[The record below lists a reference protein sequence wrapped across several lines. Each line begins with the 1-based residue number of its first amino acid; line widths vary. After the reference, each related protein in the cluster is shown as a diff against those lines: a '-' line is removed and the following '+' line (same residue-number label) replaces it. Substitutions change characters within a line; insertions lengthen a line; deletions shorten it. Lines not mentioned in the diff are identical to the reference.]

1 MAAVKV
7 EKAVTSIKDPAKVA
21 FKSVSGDFAL
31 DLKGKDFK
39 TVILFRATA
48 GTPKVTIPVGNAL
61 GGVGT
66 GLDFTMATG
75 EVRTLVVDSSYYKT
89 VSGENKGCLV
99 GKSNAAV
106 DVAVI
111 HLP

>member
-1 MAAVKV
+1 MATKV
-7 EKAVTSIKDPAKVA
+7 EKAIAAINDATKVT

-48 GTPKVTIPVGNAL
+48 GTPSVTIPVGDAL

-66 GLDFTMATG
+66 GISFAMTTG
-75 EVRTLVVDSSYYKT
+75 EIRTLVVDSSYFKT
-89 VSGENKGCLV
+89 VSGENKGYLV

>member
-1 MAAVKV
+1 MATKV
-7 EKAVTSIKDPAKVA
+7 EKAVTSINDAAKVT

-39 TVILFRATA
+39 TVILFKATA
-48 GTPKVTIPVGNAL
+48 GTPRITIPTGNAL

-89 VSGENKGCLV
+89 VSGDNKGYLV
-99 GKSNAAV
+99 GRAAAAV

>member
-1 MAAVKV
+1 MATKV
-7 EKAVTSIKDPAKVA
+7 EKAIAAINDATKVT

-48 GTPKVTIPVGNAL
+48 GTPTVTIPVGNAL

-66 GLDFTMATG
+66 GISFAMTTG
-75 EVRTLVVDSSYYKT
+75 EIRTLVVDSSYFKT
-89 VSGENKGCLV
+89 VSGENKGYLV

>member
-1 MAAVKV
+1 MATKV
-7 EKAVTSIKDPAKVA
+7 EKAIAAINDATKVT

-48 GTPKVTIPVGNAL
+48 GTPTVTIPVGGAL

-66 GLDFTMATG
+66 GISFAMTTG
-75 EVRTLVVDSSYYKT
+75 EIRTLVVDSSYFKT
-89 VSGENKGCLV
+89 VSGENKGYLV
-99 GKSNAAV
+99 GKSSAAV

>member
-1 MAAVKV
+1 MATKV
-7 EKAVTSIKDPAKVA
+7 EKAVTSINDAAKVV
-21 FKSVSGDFAL
+21 FKSVTGDFAL

-48 GTPKVTIPVGNAL
+48 GTPTVTIPVGNAL

-66 GLDFTMATG
+66 GISFAMATG
-75 EVRTLVVDSSYYKT
+75 EVRTLVVDSSYFKT
-89 VSGENKGCLV
+89 VSGENKGYLV

>member
-1 MAAVKV
+1 MATKV
-7 EKAVTSIKDPAKVA
+7 EKAIAAINDATKVT

-48 GTPKVTIPVGNAL
+48 GTPTVTIPVGDAL

-66 GLDFTMATG
+66 GISFAMTTG
-75 EVRTLVVDSSYYKT
+75 EIRTLVVDSSYFKT
-89 VSGENKGCLV
+89 VSGENKGYLV
-99 GKSNAAV
+99 GRSNAAV

>member
-1 MAAVKV
+1 MATKV
-7 EKAVTSIKDPAKVA
+7 EKAIAAINDATKVT

-48 GTPKVTIPVGNAL
+48 GTPTVTIPVGDAL
-61 GGVGT
+61 GGGGT
-66 GLDFTMATG
+66 GISFAMTTG
-75 EVRTLVVDSSYYKT
+75 EIRTLVVDSSYFKT
-89 VSGENKGCLV
+89 VSGENKGYLV

>member
-1 MAAVKV
+1 MATKV
-7 EKAVTSIKDPAKVA
+7 EKAITAINDATKVI

-48 GTPKVTIPVGNAL
+48 GTPTVTIPVGDAL

-66 GLDFTMATG
+66 GISFAMTTG
-75 EVRTLVVDSSYYKT
+75 EIRTLVVDSSYFKT
-89 VSGENKGCLV
+89 VSGENKGYLV

>member
-1 MAAVKV
+1 MAVTKV
-7 EKAVTSIKDPAKVA
+7 EKAVTSINDAAKVTW
-21 FKSVSGDFAL
+21 KSVNGDFAL

-39 TVILFRATA
+39 TVLMFKATSGA
-48 GTPKVTIPVGNAL
+48 PKVTIPVGNAL

-66 GLDFTMATG
+66 GLSFEMATG
-75 EVRTLVVDSSYYKT
+75 EIRTLVVDSSYYKT
-89 VSGENKGCLV
+89 VSGENKGYLV

-106 DVAVI
+106 DVAVV

>member
-1 MAAVKV
+1 MATKV
-7 EKAVTSIKDPAKVA
+7 EKAIAAINDATKVT

-48 GTPKVTIPVGNAL
+48 GTPTVTIPVGNAL

-66 GLDFTMATG
+66 GLNFTMATG

-89 VSGENKGCLV
+89 VSGENKGYLV

>member
-1 MAAVKV
+1 MATKV
-7 EKAVTSIKDPAKVA
+7 EKAIAAINDATKVT

-48 GTPKVTIPVGNAL
+48 GTPTVTIPVGDAL
-61 GGVGT
+61 GGAGT
-66 GLDFTMATG
+66 GISFAMTTG
-75 EVRTLVVDSSYYKT
+75 EIRTLVVDSSYFKT
-89 VSGENKGCLV
+89 VSGENKGYLV

>member
-1 MAAVKV
+1 MATKV
-7 EKAVTSIKDPAKVA
+7 EKAIAAINDATKVT

-48 GTPKVTIPVGNAL
+48 GTPTVTIPVGDAL

-66 GLDFTMATG
+66 GISFAMTTG
-75 EVRTLVVDSSYYKT
+75 EIRTLVVDSSYFKT
-89 VSGENKGCLV
+89 VSGENKGYLV

>member
-1 MAAVKV
+1 MATKV
-7 EKAVTSIKDPAKVA
+7 EKAIAAINDATKVT

-48 GTPKVTIPVGNAL
+48 GTPTVTIPVGNAL

-66 GLDFTMATG
+66 GISFAMTTG
-75 EVRTLVVDSSYYKT
+75 EVRTLVVDSSYFKT
-89 VSGENKGCLV
+89 VSGENKGYLV

>member
-1 MAAVKV
+1 MATKV
-7 EKAVTSIKDPAKVA
+7 EKAIAAINDATKVT
-21 FKSVSGDFAL
+21 FKSVSGSFAL

-75 EVRTLVVDSSYYKT
+75 EVRTLVVDSSYFKT
-89 VSGENKGCLV
+89 VSGENKGYLV
-99 GKSNAAV
+99 GTSNAAV

>member
-1 MAAVKV
+1 MATKV
-7 EKAVTSIKDPAKVA
+7 EKAIAAINDATKVT
-21 FKSVSGDFAL
+21 FKSVSGSFAL

-75 EVRTLVVDSSYYKT
+75 EVRTLVVDSSYFKT
-89 VSGENKGCLV
+89 VSGENKGYLV
-99 GKSNAAV
+99 GNSNAAV